1 MAQKRSRSLCSDTN
15 DTSSMIPDSERG
27 DSSESYTDEEE
38 DPVEWSPGDGVCP
51 PSSEFLAHYR
61 ASNDIWSRAAS
72 TQPNDSGSIVGI
84 LEAFL
89 RMLRNVPPFFD
100 HPPKDVHVTGG
111 SKTPLILRS
120 SFRLGTT
127 DNMDC
132 DQHWKSSDYL
142 QCLGFLSP
150 VTYNMT
156 TELQQPISL
165 LSSPLRRGH
174 LTSITMAW
182 SYIIS
187 CRWVEILQ
195 GAGWKCSISHDRDV
209 QLADDFW
216 DIVTRS
222 RWLARSET
230 RKGIHYSPWM
240 LKDRKMK
247 PEKQF
252 SSDDWVEALPNSSL
266 AFDILLKFCT
276 REGLEA
282 ELLVGLASVLMLTSR
297 NTPPPKLSPPTII
310 PQSSTPQAPVQSTK
324 QDGILYKIFDSLD
337 RAIFLSSTQDAF
349 DSLICSAFFDPSV
362 PCNLLGASSL
372 GIKRVLFPSG
382 ELDNQRLL
390 HVIVKQTPHLSPF
403 WAAAICTN
411 QAASLLRL
419 SLNRLPPLCLAAAFW
434 TDTIQS
440 FLQVAYQSDSP
451 ANLESLISRATEF
464 QTSYFCRPMA
474 SVPWSPSPPFGS
486 TTLTNISL
494 EVKEHLEH
502 GHRPRSWQIYWVTKS
517 GSEIP
522 ATARYQINPPKVE
535 IVPCADGKEPCEEL
549 QCPGREAADEQSWS
563 ATSRLFNWHRDY
575 DDGIWLDDGTKS
587 IEAIR
592 RMQVHPW
599 IANPFEDNGQDDPVE
614 DEDNGQQVPTESILD
629 WYAEVERCQE
639 LENPALP

>member
-1 MAQKRSRSLCSDTN
+1 MV
-15 DTSSMIPDSERG
+15 PYSERD

-61 ASNDIWSRAAS
+61 ASYEIWSHAALPQS
-72 TQPNDSGSIVGI
+72 DDSGSIVGI
-84 LEAFL
+84 VEAFL
-89 RMLRNVPPFFD
+89 KMLRNVPPFFD
-100 HPPKDVHVTGG
+100 HPPKDAHVTGG
-111 SKTPLILRS
+111 SKAPLILRS
-120 SFRLGTT
+120 SFRLETA
-127 DNMDC
+127 DDMDC
-132 DQHWKSSDYL
+132 HQHWKSSDYL
-142 QCLGFLSP
+142 QCIGFLSP
-150 VTYNMT
+150 VTYNIT
-156 TELQQPISL
+156 AENQQPISL
-165 LSSPLRRGH
+165 FSSPLRRGY
-174 LTSITMAW
+174 LTSIIMAW

-195 GAGWKCSISHDRDV
+195 RAGWKCSIFHDRDV
-209 QLADDFW
+209 QLADCFW

-230 RKGIHYSPWM
+230 KKGIHHSPWM

-247 PEKQF
+247 SEKH
-252 SSDDWVEALPNSSL
+252 DNWVQAPPNSSL
-266 AFDILLKFCT
+266 AFDILLEFCIA
-276 REGLEA
+276 EGLEA

-297 NTPPPKLSPPTII
+297 NTPPPKLSPPII
-310 PQSSTPQAPVQSTK
+310 ISQSPTPQAPVRSTK
-324 QDGILYKIFDSLD
+324 QDNILYKILDSLD
-337 RAIFLSSTQDAF
+337 RALFLSSTQDAF

-362 PCNLLGASSL
+362 PCNVLGASSL

-390 HVIVKQTPHLSPF
+390 HVIVKQTPHLSSL

-440 FLQVAYQSDSP
+440 FLQAAYQSDSP
-451 ANLESLISRATEF
+451 AKVQSLISRATEF

-486 TTLTNISL
+486 TTMNNISL

-517 GSEIP
+517 GTHIP
-522 ATARYQINPPKVE
+522 ATSRYQINPPKVH
-535 IVPCADGKEPCEEL
+535 IVPCADGEEPCEEF
-549 QCPGREAADEQSWS
+549 QCPEREAADEQSWS

-587 IEAIR
+587 IEAVR

-599 IANPFEDNGQDDPVE
+599 IVNPFEDNGQHDPVE
-614 DEDNGQQVPTESILD
+614 QEDKDPQDHTESILN
-629 WYAEVERCQE
+629 WYTEVERCQE
-639 LENPALP
+639 